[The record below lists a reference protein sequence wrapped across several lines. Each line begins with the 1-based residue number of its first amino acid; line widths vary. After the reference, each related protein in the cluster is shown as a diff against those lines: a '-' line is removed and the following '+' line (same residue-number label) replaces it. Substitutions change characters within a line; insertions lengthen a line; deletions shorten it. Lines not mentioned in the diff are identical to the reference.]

1 MLIYQ
6 LFHPAAVRVPL
17 EATDKKSAINSV
29 IDAIAAAH
37 DLPDVENVRAA
48 VWEREMQRSTGMG
61 DGLAIPHARSETAA
75 KFLLGIGSLA
85 QPIDF
90 DAIDRKPVHMVI
102 VVVSPADKRGEHI
115 QVLGKISR
123 LMSRI
128 DFREAAYEAEDAASL
143 MKLFEDAEK
152 AAAAQA

>member
-37 DLPDVENVRAA
+37 DLPDVEGVRAA

-102 VVVSPADKRGEHI
+102 VVVSPAEKRGEHI

-128 DFREAAYEAEDAASL
+128 DFREAAYAAEDAASL